1 MIFLS
6 FTHLLPSPA
15 GWHATDAEGQPN
27 TTLCYE
33 WRMWWP
39 SSWMQSKLL
48 QQFVRGKLPYT
59 QQNNAC
65 RPCLLHFTL
74 RKWAPA
80 LSQVTPGDHIHSAQA
95 QQWPQSR
102 QTFGMV
108 RVGPPA
114 GKGSGHAKNKDVPEC
129 ISPHIQNWN
138 EELRQNFAQKPNG
151 KRRSLSGSLQTSS
164 TLATAEICPRCDG
177 NAMQHSAVSIRAW
190 AGWRPQSHSNV

>member
-1 MIFLS
+1 MPQMLKDSQILCS
-6 FTHLLPSPA
+6 AMNGGCGDLHHECSP
-15 GWHATDAEGQPN
+15 N
-27 TTLCYE
+27 CF
-33 WRMWWP
+33 
-39 SSWMQSKLL
+39 K
-48 QQFVRGKLPYT
+48 FVRGKLPYT

-80 LSQVTPGDHIHSAQA
+80 LSQVTPGDHVNSAQA

-114 GKGSGHAKNKDVPEC
+114 GKGSGHAKNKDVSEC

-138 EELRQNFAQKPNG
+138 EEPRQNFAQKPNG

-164 TLATAEICPRCDG
+164 MLATAEICPRCDG